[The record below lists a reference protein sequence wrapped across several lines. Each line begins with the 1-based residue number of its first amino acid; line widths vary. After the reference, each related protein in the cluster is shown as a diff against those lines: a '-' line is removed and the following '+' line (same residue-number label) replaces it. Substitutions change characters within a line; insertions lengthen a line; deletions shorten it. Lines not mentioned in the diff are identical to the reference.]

1 MPATPFISTQE
12 QLDELLDQL
21 AREPELAIDCE
32 MDAMYAYRTSLC
44 LVQVGWPGG
53 EALIDAMVEFDR
65 RRLGALFADR
75 NLIKVF
81 HGGENDVGLMRA
93 HWGFDFENVFDT
105 MAASQVLGA
114 DGVGL
119 QALLLRHF
127 NVHVSKKFQ
136 KADWRVRPLPPDQAE
151 YAKMDVRYLLPLHG
165 ILDGELTAKGR
176 GEEARSEFRRIGK
189 ARIEERPFDPDNWV
203 RIKGAREL
211 QPERRAVLRELYIA
225 RDELARQLDRAPY
238 RVMNESSLLDIAL
251 RLPDSPNA
259 LRRAAAGGRHLS
271 AAHVD
276 RLMAAVA
283 RGREIEDLPLPRR
296 ERPGPADRFGAG
308 PLQPDQV
315 VAFDAL
321 RGWRQRRAESRG
333 VEVARVATNSLLAAI
348 VRARP
353 ASPEEL
359 AAVDGMEDWRLRE
372 YGEEILKVL
381 REAGA
386 AANGRAANG
395 GAAC

>member
-1 MPATPFISTQE
+1 VIATQ
-12 QLDELLDQL
+12 
-21 AREPELAIDCE
+21 PELDALLQELSVRKAVAVDCE
-32 MDAMYAYRTSLC
+32 MDSMYAYRTSLC
-44 LVQVGWPGG
+44 LVQIGWEGG
-53 EALIDAMVEFDR
+53 EALIDALAPLR
-65 RRLGALFADR
+65 RDALGVLFADR
-75 NLIKVF
+75 SVLKVF

-165 ILDGELTAKGR
+165 ILDGELGSKGR
-176 GEEARSEFRRIGK
+176 RDEAHSEFRRIAR

-211 QPERRAVLRELYIA
+211 PVDRRGALRELYIA

-238 RVMNESSLLDIAL
+238 RVLNESVLVDLAFL
-251 RLPDSPNA
+251 LPDSPAA
-259 LRRAAAGGRHLS
+259 LKRVAAAGRHLRPQQM
-271 AAHVD
+271 D
-276 RLMAAVA
+276 RLLEAVA
-283 RGREIEDLPLPRR
+283 RGREVTDLAFPRSQ
-296 ERPGPADRFGAG
+296 RPGPADRFGAG
-308 PLQPDQV
+308 PLQPEQV
-315 VAFDAL
+315 LAFDAL
-321 RGWRQRRAESRG
+321 RAWRQRRADSRG
-333 VEVARVATNSLLAAI
+333 VNVARVATNQLLSAI
-348 VRARP
+348 ARANP

-359 AAVDGMEDWRLRE
+359 AAVEGMEDWRLLE
-372 YGEEILKVL
+372 YGDEILKVL
-381 REAGA
+381 REPGG
-386 AANGRAANG
+386 ANGATAS
-395 GAAC
+395 